1 MAETNLDVKG
11 KVIVITGGSG
21 TLGGAMAE
29 HLIKIGAK
37 VAIIGSRDESVRA
50 KLKTLSPHG
59 SPMGLAVD
67 VTNENQVKAACKKI
81 VDKWGRV
88 DVLING
94 AGGNLPGATI
104 GPDQTVFDVSVPDL
118 RSVLDLNLLGSVI
131 PSLVF
136 GKVMADQKTGSIIN
150 ISSMAADRAIT
161 RVFGYSMAKAAID
174 AMTKWMSTEMAMK
187 FGHGIRINAI
197 APGFFIG
204 NQNRRLL
211 TNEDGSYTQR
221 GETIIRN
228 TPMDRFGDID
238 ELNGIVQFLC
248 SDASSFVTGTIIPI
262 DGGFSA
268 FSGV

>member
-1 MAETNLDVKG
+1 MAETKLDVKG

-29 HLIKIGAK
+29 HLMQMGAK

-50 KLKTLSPHG
+50 RLKTLSPHG

-67 VTNENQVKAACKKI
+67 VTNENQVKGACKKI

-174 AMTKWMSTEMAMK
+174 AMTKWLSTEMAMK
-187 FGHGIRINAI
+187 FGDGIRVNAI

>member
-1 MAETNLDVKG
+1 MSETNLDVKG
-11 KVIVITGGSG
+11 KVVVITGGSG

-67 VTNENQVKAACKKI
+67 VTNENQVKGACKKI

-118 RSVLDLNLLGSVI
+118 RSVLDLNLMGSVI

-136 GKVMADQKTGSIIN
+136 GKVMADQKNGSIIN

-174 AMTKWMSTEMAMK
+174 AMTKWLSTEMAMK
-187 FGHGIRINAI
+187 FGDGIRVNAI

-211 TNEDGSYTQR
+211 TNEDGSYTHS
-221 GETIIRN
+221 GAHLIST
-228 TPMDRFGDID
+228 TTMDRFGNID

-248 SDASSFVTGTIIPI
+248 SDASKFVTGPIIPI